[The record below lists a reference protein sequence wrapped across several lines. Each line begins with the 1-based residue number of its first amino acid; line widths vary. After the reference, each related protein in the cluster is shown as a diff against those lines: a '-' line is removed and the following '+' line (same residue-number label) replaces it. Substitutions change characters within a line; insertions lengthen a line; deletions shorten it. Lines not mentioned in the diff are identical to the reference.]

1 MSETDSELPE
11 PGAPPP
17 TRRRVP
23 PSDILVLGIGNV
35 LRADE
40 GVGVRAAQLARS
52 RLTDGGVHVVAA
64 GAVGPAT
71 IADLEG
77 FSHII
82 VLDTID
88 VGRAPGTIVW
98 FEAGDLSPCA
108 SSAVH
113 EFGVADL
120 LMLVGQTSR
129 APEEAIVLG
138 VQPATLELGAP
149 LSLPVLVAIP
159 RLVDQAALIV
169 RAWVDGVSTFDR
181 TPLRRPCPDLA
192 EVVRTTSPAA
202 T

>member
-1 MSETDSELPE
+1 MSENDP
-11 PGAPPP
+11 APAERRTSPP
-17 TRRRVP
+17 TRRRIP
-23 PSDILVLGIGNV
+23 SSDILVIGIGNV
-35 LRADE
+35 LLGDGGA
-40 GVGVRAAQLARS
+40 GVRAAELARS
-52 RLTDGGVHVVAA
+52 RLTDVHVVAS
-64 GAVGPAT
+64 GAIGPAT

-82 VLDTID
+82 VLDSID

-138 VQPATLELGAP
+138 CQPATLDMGAP

-159 RLVDQAALIV
+159 RMVDQASLII
-169 RAWVDGVSTFDR
+169 RAWADGVATFDR

-192 EVVRTTSPAA
+192 QVVHAVSSTPA
-202 T
+202 